1 MINDNLTLVTALFD
15 IGRSDIDAGFSR
27 SFEHYLE
34 CFKKLLAVDLPMVV
48 FCDEAVA
55 DFVRNNR
62 DMNITRIVIKTLDDI
77 RAFPFYNQVQNIR
90 NNETWKNRSGWIV
103 GSPQS
108 SLELYNPLVM
118 SKQFYL
124 NDASIFNF
132 FDTKYFAWIDAGL
145 ANTVPLDSYLTKTNI
160 IKLLPKMDKMLYLAF
175 PYDGTVEV
183 HGFEKNAMNQYAT
196 ANTEYVVRGGFFG
209 GTREYISDINDL
221 YYNMLNDTLN
231 SGLMGTEESIFTIL
245 SYRNRDKINLHMIE
259 ANGLIYKFFEDL
271 SKERIEYP
279 NVKHGSIAIYALTY
293 NLPEQFEMWVKSFA
307 SAYPN
312 EFKKY
317 SKYVLNNTTDKEADK
332 KYKKLFKDY
341 GFTEFKYNNIGIN
354 DGRFEIAKHFESSDH
369 EFMVFFEDDML
380 LHQENVGKSK
390 LGFPTYYKRVFE
402 LASEITKIENLDFI
416 KLSFDEFFGN
426 NLENWGWYNIPA
438 DKKEK
443 YFKDNNKKTV
453 VEYIGSHKGLP
464 YAVGEYH
471 YCNWPILFTKKGNKK
486 VFLETEYEHKYEQT
500 WMSMVCTMQKEKTLR
515 AGSLLA
521 SIINHNRVYHYPKEN
536 RRENKHYKNGS

>member
-90 NNETWKNRSGWIV
+90 INETWKNRSGWIV

-183 HGFEKNAMNQYAT
+183 HGFEKNAMNQYAA

-380 LHQENVGKSK
+380 LHQENAGKSK

-426 NLENWGWYNIPA
+426 NLENWGWYNIPP

>member
-354 DGRFEIAKHFESSDH
+354 DGRFEIAKHFERSDH

-380 LHQENVGKSK
+380 LHQENAGKSK

-426 NLENWGWYNIPA
+426 NLENWGWYNIPP